1 LIDVSIKKLKVNRR
15 KRDMQLKP
23 EKSEAQQ
30 ESKGTEVTAQE
41 DSERSPYSRRETI
54 FTMIGVLFVVFLS
67 MLDQTV
73 IGTAMPRIVADLQG
87 FDRITWVTT
96 AYLLTS
102 TVPIPIYGKLSD
114 LYGRKRIILFGIAV
128 FLVGSA
134 LSGAAQTMNQLI
146 AFRAL
151 QGLGAGALQPIAVAV
166 VGDLF
171 PPRERGKWQGVT
183 GSTYAL
189 SAIIGPLVGGWITD
203 YASWRWVFYV
213 NIPVGILASLFLI
226 FLMPALRGS
235 TRHVS
240 IDYIGAA
247 LLILGTVPLL
257 LGFSLA
263 GTQYAWLSPQIT
275 GLFAIAVITLI
286 LLVIY
291 ALRLE
296 RRGKEPIFEPGMFRH
311 SARIFGISILVTVIF
326 SISLYGSVLGIPLFA
341 QGVLG
346 TSATNS
352 GLILV
357 PFMLT
362 SIGGSIVAGLLLT
375 WIGKYK
381 WIAILGLVIAIV
393 GTMLLVRL
401 NTGSSSLEVL
411 IAMLVLGI
419 GVGSGMAV
427 YTVVVQ
433 NAYPQKIG
441 VASSTLVFFRQLGG
455 AIGLAAMGSVLTSS
469 YIPAFHN
476 ALPATLKHI
485 LPARVLATFD
495 NPLILLSP
503 GGLAQLRAA
512 FAGYGAQGLSIYN
525 LLLQAVKTG
534 LTQSIHNVFVLS
546 LGIII
551 VGLVAVL
558 FLKEIPLRKT
568 P

>member
-1 LIDVSIKKLKVNRR
+1 
-15 KRDMQLKP
+15 MQLKP
-23 EKSEAQQ
+23 EKAGSEARQ
-30 ESKGTEVTAQE
+30 EVVAADVTAQGDVE
-41 DSERSPYSRRETI
+41 ALPYSRRETI
-54 FTMIGVLFVVFLS
+54 FTMIGVLCVVFLS

-73 IGTAMPRIVADLQG
+73 VGTAMPHIVAELQG
-87 FDRITWVTT
+87 FDRIAWVTT

-114 LYGRKRIILFGIAV
+114 MYGRKRIILFGIVV
-128 FLVGSA
+128 FLIGSA
-134 LSGAAQTMNQLI
+134 LSGAAQSMNQLI

-213 NIPVGILASLFLI
+213 NVPVGVLAMLVLI
-226 FLMPALRGS
+226 FLMPTLRGL
-235 TRHVS
+235 TRQVS
-240 IDYIGAA
+240 IDYVGAA

-257 LGFSLA
+257 LGFSLV
-263 GTQYAWLSPQIT
+263 GIQYSWLSPQIT
-275 GLFAIAVITLI
+275 GLFGMAVIMLI
-286 LLVIY
+286 VLVIY
-291 ALRLE
+291 ASYLE
-296 RRGKEPIFEPGMFRH
+296 RRGKEPIFEPRMFKD

-362 SIGGSIVAGLLLT
+362 SIGGSIIGGLLLSWT
-375 WIGKYK
+375 GKYK

-393 GTMLLVRL
+393 GTILLVRL
-401 NTGSSSLEVL
+401 DTASSGLEVL

-485 LPARVLATFD
+485 LPAKVLEAFD

-503 GGLAQLRAA
+503 GGLAQLHAG
-512 FAGYGAQGLSIYN
+512 FAGYGPQGLAIFAA
-525 LLLQAVKTG
+525 LLQAVKTG

-551 VGLVAVL
+551 VGLIAVL

-568 P
+568 Q

>member
-1 LIDVSIKKLKVNRR
+1 
-15 KRDMQLKP
+15 MQLKP
-23 EKSEAQQ
+23 EKSGAEDLVGATASPRPAADLTTS
-30 ESKGTEVTAQE
+30 EETE
-41 DSERSPYSRRETI
+41 RLPYSRRETI

-67 MLDQTV
+67 MLDQTIV
-73 IGTAMPRIVADLQG
+73 GTAIPRIVADLQG

-114 LYGRKRIILFGIAV
+114 MYGRKRVILFGIVV
-128 FLVGSA
+128 FLAGSA
-134 LSGAAQTMNQLI
+134 LSGTAQSMNQLI
-146 AFRAL
+146 AFRAF

-183 GSTYAL
+183 GSVYAL
-189 SAIIGPLVGGWITD
+189 SAIIGPLAGGWIADHT
-203 YASWRWVFYV
+203 SWRWVFYI
-213 NIPVGILASLFLI
+213 NLPVGILAMLVLI
-226 FLMPALRGS
+226 FLMPALRS
-235 TRHVS
+235 ATRRVS
-240 IDYIGAA
+240 IDYAGAA

-263 GTQYAWLSPQIT
+263 GTQYSWLSPQII
-275 GLFAIAVITLI
+275 GLFGTALI
-286 LLVIY
+286 MLIVLVMY
-291 ALRLE
+291 AARLE
-296 RRGKEPIFEPGMFRH
+296 RIGKEPIFEPGLFKN
-311 SARIFGISILVTVIF
+311 SARIFGISVLVTMIF

-362 SIGGSIVAGLLLT
+362 SIGGSVIAGLLLSLT
-375 WIGKYK
+375 GKYK
-381 WIAILGLVIAIV
+381 WIAILGLGIAIA
-393 GTMLLVRL
+393 GTVLLVRL
-401 NTGSSSLEVL
+401 NVDSSSLEVL
-411 IAMLVLGI
+411 VAMLVLGC
-419 GVGSGMAV
+419 GVGSGLAV

-441 VASSTLVFFRQLGG
+441 VVSSALVFFRQLGG
-455 AIGLAAMGSVLTSS
+455 AIGLAAMGSVLTSA

-476 ALPATLKHI
+476 ALPASLKHI
-485 LPARVLATFD
+485 LPAKALGAFD

-503 GGLAQLRAA
+503 GGLAQIRAG
-512 FAGYGAQGLSIYN
+512 FAGYGPRGLSIYFQ
-525 LLLQAVKTG
+525 LLEAVKTG

-546 LGIII
+546 LGIVI
-551 VGLVAVL
+551 VGLIAAL
-558 FLKEIPLRKT
+558 FLKEIPLKERSSY
-568 P
+568 

>member
-134 LSGAAQTMNQLI
+134 LSGVAQTMNQLI

-433 NAYPQKIG
+433 NAFPQKIG

>member
-1 LIDVSIKKLKVNRR
+1 
-15 KRDMQLKP
+15 MQLKP

-30 ESKGTEVTAQE
+30 ESRGTEVTAQE

-189 SAIIGPLVGGWITD
+189 AAIIGPLVGGWITD
-203 YASWRWVFYV
+203 YASWRWVFYI

-263 GTQYAWLSPQIT
+263 GTQYAWLSPQIIS
-275 GLFAIAVITLI
+275 LFAIAVIMLS

-291 ALRLE
+291 ALHLE

-401 NTGSSSLEVL
+401 DTGSSSLEVL

-476 ALPATLKHI
+476 ALPAALKHI
-485 LPARVLATFD
+485 LPARVLETFD
-495 NPLILLSP
+495 NPLVLLSP

-512 FAGYGAQGLSIYN
+512 FAGYGPQGLSIYS

-551 VGLVAVL
+551 VGLVAVF

-568 P
+568 L

>member
-1 LIDVSIKKLKVNRR
+1 LTDISIKKLKVNRR

-41 DSERSPYSRRETI
+41 DRERSPYSRRETI

-134 LSGAAQTMNQLI
+134 LSGVAQTMNQLI

-485 LPARVLATFD
+485 LPARVLAAFD

-503 GGLAQLRAA
+503 GGLAQLRAS
-512 FAGYGAQGLSIYN
+512 FANYGPQGLSIYN

>member
-1 LIDVSIKKLKVNRR
+1 
-15 KRDMQLKP
+15 
-23 EKSEAQQ
+23 
-30 ESKGTEVTAQE
+30 
-41 DSERSPYSRRETI
+41 
-54 FTMIGVLFVVFLS
+54 
-67 MLDQTV
+67 
-73 IGTAMPRIVADLQG
+73 
-87 FDRITWVTT
+87 
-96 AYLLTS
+96 
-102 TVPIPIYGKLSD
+102 
-114 LYGRKRIILFGIAV
+114 
-128 FLVGSA
+128 
-134 LSGAAQTMNQLI
+134 
-146 AFRAL
+146 
-151 QGLGAGALQPIAVAV
+151 
-166 VGDLF
+166 
-171 PPRERGKWQGVT
+171 
-183 GSTYAL
+183 
-189 SAIIGPLVGGWITD
+189 
-203 YASWRWVFYV
+203 
-213 NIPVGILASLFLI
+213 
-226 FLMPALRGS
+226 
-235 TRHVS
+235 
-240 IDYIGAA
+240 
-247 LLILGTVPLL
+247 
-257 LGFSLA
+257 
-263 GTQYAWLSPQIT
+263 
-275 GLFAIAVITLI
+275 
-286 LLVIY
+286 
-291 ALRLE
+291 
-296 RRGKEPIFEPGMFRH
+296 MFRH

-485 LPARVLATFD
+485 LPARVLAAFD

-503 GGLAQLRAA
+503 GGLAQLRAS
-512 FAGYGAQGLSIYN
+512 FANYGPQGLSIYN